1 MLSVENT
8 QSVVN
13 RELTNRERA
22 ERIIPLLQEYC
33 GVPSE
38 TIGEGDLQTAAQD
51 IISDIMH
58 LCHQNNI
65 DFGAMLSMAEVNYSA
80 EIVEENSE
88 RPKDDILNEVLTK
101 EDHEIIANHIKD
113 GITQGSIVDGYRNIF
128 WKLELMAFWY
138 ES

>member
-1 MLSVENT
+1 MSGENT

-13 RELTNRERA
+13 GELTNRGRA

-51 IISDIMH
+51 VISDIMH

-80 EIVEENSE
+80 ELHEENRE
-88 RPKDDILNEVLTK
+88 RPKDDI
-101 EDHEIIANHIKD
+101 
-113 GITQGSIVDGYRNIF
+113 
-128 WKLELMAFWY
+128 
-138 ES
+138 